1 MILRPGREGHAA
13 APPQRTA
20 GGAGAGAAGAL
31 LAERFDAAAPD
42 LGAVLLSAGTGAGA
56 GARNSVG
63 TGVMGG
69 MLAATFLAIFFVP
82 FFFKL
87 IMERKF
93 GEPRTADEIKAEV
106 AHHHKTM
113 VSGAPHTPT
122 RPTPRTEGMT

>member
-1 MILRPGREGHAA
+1 
-13 APPQRTA
+13 
-20 GGAGAGAAGAL
+20 
-31 LAERFDAAAPD
+31 
-42 LGAVLLSAGTGAGA
+42 
-56 GARNSVG
+56 
-63 TGVMGG
+63 

-93 GEPRTADEIKAEV
+93 AEPRSTAEIKSEV
-106 AHHHKTM
+106 AHHRHAA